1 MTTSAP
7 TPEVDLEQ
15 IVRDTSE
22 MIRIRTVNPPGNE
35 EPLAH
40 WLADRA
46 SQIGMQAEVRT
57 VAPSRA
63 NCVATVDFGPGP
75 TFVLCS
81 HLDVVPAS
89 EAQAWQPRVQDGRL
103 YGRGACDA
111 KGALAAMVAACDR
124 LVRHGADLRGRLV
137 LAAVADEETGATGAL
152 ALVESGFAADI
163 VVVGEPTQNRLVTSS
178 RGALRLAVD
187 FTGSAAHSSS
197 PDAGA
202 NAVHAAARF
211 IVALDDHHQR
221 LRTQGDGSCAA
232 TVITGGSKLNIIP
245 DACQVLVDRRLAP
258 EETLEECIAEIEAI
272 LRQSGRDGGRATAWS
287 QSPAGVWLSP
297 FSLPEGDPHRERLL
311 RAVGQREPG
320 PTFAGGTD
328 APHFIER
335 GISTVILGPGSMEQ
349 AHVAEEWVSLSDLA
363 TAVDLYE
370 RCALAYLAA
379 DGPTRAR

>member
-1 MTTSAP
+1 MTTSTP
-7 TPEVDLEQ
+7 TPAVELEQ
-15 IVRDTSE
+15 VVQDTAE

-40 WLADRA
+40 WLAERV
-46 SQIGMQAEVRT
+46 SRIGMQAEVT
-57 VAPSRA
+57 AVAPSRA
-63 NCVATVDFGPGP
+63 NCVASVDFGPGP
-75 TFVLCS
+75 TVVLCT

-89 EAQAWQPRVQDGRL
+89 EADAWRPRVRDGRL

-124 LVRHGADLRGRLV
+124 VIRQGADLRGRLV

-152 ALVESGFAADI
+152 ALVESGFTADV

-187 FTGSAAHSSS
+187 FTGSAAHSSA

-211 IVALDDHHQR
+211 IVALEDHHQR
-221 LRTQGDGSCAA
+221 LRAQGDGSCAA

-245 DACQVLVDRRLAP
+245 DSCQVLVDRRLAP
-258 EETLEECIAEIEAI
+258 DEALGECVAEIEAI
-272 LRQSGRDGGRATAWS
+272 LRQSGSHDGHATAWS

-297 FSLPEGDPHRERLL
+297 FSLPEGNPHRERLL
-311 RAVGQREPG
+311 RAVGQDEPG

-328 APHFIER
+328 APHFIDR

-370 RCALAYLAA
+370 RCALAYLANDA
-379 DGPTRAR
+379 STEAR